1 MLPEFHAWLAFVS
14 SVLFRLSVQRQ
25 SRGGRAKDNHSWSRV
40 PALPVSSSKDGQKQ
54 KRQKTFWSCKKDR
67 LFLQLMHEETRHI
80 TSKQQSVP
88 LGVVTT
94 PAGLASSSRS
104 TAYKTYFHLTVK
116 RNRLHLLLKSAGN
129 EPKII
134 ILHMW
139 PSLWEH
145 MFKATLSETVPHS

>member
-1 MLPEFHAWLAFVS
+1 MHDWPLYHQFS
-14 SVLFRLSVQRQ
+14 SGSQCSNKAEVGEPRTTTAGAESQHYL
-25 SRGGRAKDNHSWSRV
+25 W
-40 PALPVSSSKDGQKQ
+40 ALVKTGKEGQKQ

-88 LGVVTT
+88 LGVATT

-104 TAYKTYFHLTVK
+104 TAYITYFHLTVK